1 MGALFPKKSGDV
13 KNVAQKRA
21 AILTAIACINSGK
34 WIPHTIEDDG
44 NIVINGQD
52 REENELEEVDED
64 EDEDEDDEDE

>member
-44 NIVINGQD
+44 TIVINGQD
-52 REENELEEVDED
+52 REEDDNELEEVDED
-64 EDEDEDDEDE
+64 EDEDDEDE